1 MLLADDLVL
10 DAPEGGPLLSGLHLS
25 LEAGANLLVLGPG
38 GCGKSQLLRALAGIL
53 RPRGGRVS
61 LGGVEIWP
69 GEGVLALA
77 GRVRLGFV
85 FAQGGRL
92 SNQTQRD
99 NVTLPL
105 RFGGVSTDEAGARA
119 DRALARFGLEAVAGR
134 RPHAVSAGDRKL
146 AGFARAAAVEPDL
159 ILLDDPL
166 EGVEAGDR
174 PGVLALIQGWAA
186 DPARTLV
193 LALEEPGP
201 FAGLPARRLHLT
213 PGGLSPSIP
222 EQP

>member
-1 MLLADDLVL
+1 MVLADDLVL

-85 FAQGGRL
+85 PAQGGLL
-92 SNQTQRD
+92 SNQTLRD

-105 RFGGVSTDEAGARA
+105 RFGGGSAGEAAARA

-174 PGVLALIQGWAA
+174 PAVMALIQGWAA

-201 FAGLPARRLHLT
+201 FTGLPARRLHLT

>member
-1 MLLADDLVL
+1 MLLADDLAL
-10 DAPEGGPLLSGLHLS
+10 DAPDGRPLFAGLHLS
-25 LEAGANLLVLGPG
+25 LEPGANLLVLGPG

-61 LGGVEIWP
+61 LGGVGIWP
-69 GEGVLALA
+69 GDGVLALA

-85 FAQGGRL
+85 FAQGGLL
-92 SNQTQRD
+92 SNQTLRD

-105 RFGGVSTDEAGARA
+105 RFGGVSAGEAAARA
-119 DRALARFGLEAVAGR
+119 DRALARFGLEAVAGL

-146 AGFARAAAVEPDL
+146 ASFARVAALEPDL
-159 ILLDDPL
+159 VLLDEPL
-166 EGVEAGDR
+166 EGVESGDR
-174 PGVLALIQGWAA
+174 PAVMAQIQAWAA
-186 DPARTLV
+186 DPARSLL

-201 FAGLPARRLHLT
+201 FAGLPARRLHLAL
-213 PGGLSPSIP
+213 GGLSPSAP